1 MIDFLVY
8 MTAKKGAPKRPKSP
22 KPLSPAKATHQL
34 REYGASLDL
43 DLYWTDHATEQMDD
57 RDLLMSDVLH
67 VLKYGFVHN
76 NGVSTSQPGHFKYE
90 MECTTPN
97 SGNRTVRIVF
107 IPSQSCAVKIITVMW
122 AD

>member
-1 MIDFLVY
+1 

-34 REYGASLDL
+34 REYGASPDL
-43 DLYWTDHATEQMDD
+43 DLYRTDHAKERMVE
-57 RDLLMSDVLH
+57 RGLLMGDVLH

-76 NGVSTSQPGHFKYE
+76 SGVSTSQVGHFKYE

-97 SGNRTVRIVF
+97 SGNRTVRIVV
-107 IPSQSCAVKIITVMW
+107 IPSRTCAVKIMTVMW
-122 AD
+122 VD

>member
-1 MIDFLVY
+1 

-43 DLYWTDHATEQMDD
+43 DLYLTDHAKEQMEL
-57 RDLLMSDVLH
+57 RDLLMGDVLH

-76 NGVSTSQPGHFKYE
+76 DGVPTTRPGHSKYE

-97 SGNRTVRIVF
+97 SGNRSIRIIV
-107 IPSQSCAVKIITVMW
+107 IPSQSCAVKILTVMW

>member
-97 SGNRTVRIVF
+97 SGNRTVRIVV
-107 IPSQSCAVKIITVMW
+107 IPSQSCAVKVITVMW